1 MFYTH
6 VFPRKVVVLLT
17 SKNDQRKHAR
27 HPYRPKD
34 DDDAFRAIL
43 ECWLVRMAR
52 AGGKVGKVDN
62 AAAPPPAEPTDPSAL
77 THHSEGAE
85 SGG

>member
-34 DDDAFRAIL
+34 DDDAFRA
-43 ECWLVRMAR
+43 
-52 AGGKVGKVDN
+52 
-62 AAAPPPAEPTDPSAL
+62 AAVPFVVFPQSHHPSFL
-77 THHSEGAE
+77 
-85 SGG
+85 

>member
-34 DDDAFRAIL
+34 DDDAFRA
-43 ECWLVRMAR
+43 
-52 AGGKVGKVDN
+52 
-62 AAAPPPAEPTDPSAL
+62 AAVPFVVFPQSHP
-77 THHSEGAE
+77 E
-85 SGG
+85 SFL